1 MRSDGW
7 ARQDAEKLTHGL
19 VPSLV
24 ELALIEGAM
33 AQHIDDYCQSA
44 DRQESL
50 DDSILAVIRIVDQ
63 PAVEYSA
70 EQLRA
75 SRLYQ
80 QLLTYYQTVTEHP
93 GVSPLDLFQVD
104 GSAQGYYDC
113 RIDQNSHLELP
124 GGVGQ
129 SIRTLWRLVPEFS
142 DIRALQC
149 AYWFGSIMNRPELS
163 HGLRIILAVAG
174 VRALIQ
180 DQWLLREGC
189 FESELFQNKPVFS
202 LMNGPADDVY
212 QSTTE
217 CLLNAMILAVH
228 QRVAEVEAASPGI
241 QSESSEKVQA
251 QLNQIVQLIKDDPKT
266 TTDKVAHCLGVSK
279 RTAERRMDELKN
291 QGLITHEGSRRSG
304 RWVVNDVE

>member
-7 ARQDAEKLTHGL
+7 GRQDAEKLTHGL

-63 PAVEYSA
+63 SAVEYSA

-124 GGVGQ
+124 GGVG
-129 SIRTLWRLVPEFS
+129 
-142 DIRALQC
+142 
-149 AYWFGSIMNRPELS
+149 
-163 HGLRIILAVAG
+163 
-174 VRALIQ
+174 
-180 DQWLLREGC
+180 
-189 FESELFQNKPVFS
+189 
-202 LMNGPADDVY
+202 
-212 QSTTE
+212 
-217 CLLNAMILAVH
+217 
-228 QRVAEVEAASPGI
+228 
-241 QSESSEKVQA
+241 
-251 QLNQIVQLIKDDPKT
+251 
-266 TTDKVAHCLGVSK
+266 
-279 RTAERRMDELKN
+279 
-291 QGLITHEGSRRSG
+291 
-304 RWVVNDVE
+304 

>member
-7 ARQDAEKLTHGL
+7 GRQDAEKLTHGL

-50 DDSILAVIRIVDQ
+50 DHSILAVIRIVDHW
-63 PAVEYSA
+63 AVEDSA

-80 QLLTYYQTVTEHP
+80 QLSTYYQTVTEQP

-104 GSAQGYYDC
+104 GSVRSDHHC

-124 GGVGQ
+124 GGVGL
-129 SIRTLWRLVPEFS
+129 SIGTLWRSVSEFS
-142 DIRALQC
+142 DVRALQC
-149 AYWFGSIMNRPELS
+149 AYWFGRIMNRSDLS
-163 HGLRIILAVAG
+163 HDLRIILAVAG

-180 DQWLLREGC
+180 DEWLLRECG
-189 FESELFQNKPVFS
+189 FEIELFQNKPILS
-202 LMNGPADDVY
+202 LMNGSADDVY
-212 QSTTE
+212 QRTTE
-217 CLLNAMILAVH
+217 HLLQAMILAVNK
-228 QRVAEVEAASPGI
+228 RVAEVEAASPSV
-241 QSESSEKVQA
+241 QPESSEKVQA
-251 QLNQIVQLIKDDPKT
+251 QLKQIVQLIKDDPKT
-266 TTDKVAHCLGVSK
+266 TTDKVAQYLGVSK
-279 RTAERRMDELKN
+279 RTAERRMDELKD
-291 QGLITHEGSRRSG
+291 QGLIRREGSSRNG